1 MIKFMKIIMSWH
13 KVGTKGGKKSGTKLA
28 FTMTKKSDNM
38 VSYRSI
44 QETEMFLNRIYEV
57 MYQSLVHFLL

>member
-1 MIKFMKIIMSWH
+1 MIKFMKIRMSWH
-13 KVGTKGGKKSGTKLA
+13 KRWQKSGTKLA

>member
-1 MIKFMKIIMSWH
+1 MIKFMKIRMSWH
-13 KVGTKGGKKSGTKLA
+13 KVGTKGGTKLA

-44 QETEMFLNRIYEV
+44 
-57 MYQSLVHFLL
+57 